1 MEKIYRVTEGNEY
14 LVTNELIFF
23 EGNNIISSL
32 GHKIPVGIA
41 LNGLKFIEVQGY
53 QIERNPTS
61 TRIIL
66 APQGIGKIFKDNLNI
81 LHRFGFNK
89 LVLHDNVSEQD
100 FEVRPHEHYL
110 IFFNQVSACAL
121 ELVGDNYKW
130 EEDRQAFRLYPTEE
144 YDKTW
149 SLKAYD

>member
-1 MEKIYRVTEGNEY
+1 MEQIYRVTQGNES

-81 LHRFGFNK
+81 LHRFRFNR

-100 FEVRPHEHYL
+100 FEVRPHDHYL
-110 IFFNQVSACAL
+110 IFFNQVGACAL
-121 ELVGDNYKW
+121 ELVGDTYKW

-149 SLKAYD
+149 SLEAYD